1 MKNRLFL
8 IFYAIAFLSLTLFPH
23 IILQP
28 GGIGSNPLTL
38 GQVSLGFLFF
48 GGIWFVYKNRHL
60 PGFDVLWKY
69 LFVFLVVVFGTL
81 AWGYLKEKYRDSKK

>member
-1 MKNRLFL
+1 MKYRFFL
-8 IFYAIAFLSLTLFPH
+8 LLYAIAFFCLTLFPH

-60 PGFDVLWKY
+60 PGYDVLWKY
-69 LFVFLVVVFGTL
+69 LLVFLVVVFGTL
-81 AWGYLKEKYRDSKK
+81 ALGYLKEKYRDSKK